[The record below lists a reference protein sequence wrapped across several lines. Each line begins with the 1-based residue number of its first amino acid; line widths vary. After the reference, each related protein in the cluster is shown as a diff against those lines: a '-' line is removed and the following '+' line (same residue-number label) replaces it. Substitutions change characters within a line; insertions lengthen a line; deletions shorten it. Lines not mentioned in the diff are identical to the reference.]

1 MKLIVLLLLQSRL
14 IVTSIPPLASI
25 VIELMG
31 GKYEVIS
38 LLNQYQNPHTY
49 ELKPSDIKKVADAD
63 LYIEVGG
70 HIESW
75 GRRLTGV
82 NKNTLRILDT
92 LVGRG
97 IKVGNPHI
105 WLDLNLLPVISEVL
119 LENLIKKFPE
129 DSLIF
134 KENNSR
140 FVERVDSLKDFL
152 IEDFKDYRT
161 VKVLVHHPSWNP
173 FFKLVGIEVVGSLSH
188 HGEKELSPGEFG
200 RWIDRIKKDRI
211 ALIVGEVTIP
221 SKVPERLA
229 RDAGICFVSVNP
241 LFNGNFIE
249 GFSSQVK
256 LIKGELKCRK

>member
-25 VIELMG
+25 VMELTG
-31 GKYEVIS
+31 GRYEVTS

-49 ELKPSDIKKVADAD
+49 ELKPSDIKKVANAS

-75 GRRLTGV
+75 GRRLTGM
-82 NKNTLRILDT
+82 NKNTIRILDT
-92 LVGRG
+92 IVNRDV
-97 IKVGNPHI
+97 KVSNPHI

-119 LENLIKKFPE
+119 LESLIKKFPE
-129 DSLIF
+129 DSLVF
-134 KENNSR
+134 KENHLR

-152 IEDFKDYRT
+152 IKDFKAYRE

-200 RWIDRIKKDRI
+200 RWIDRIRKERI

-229 RDAGICFVSVNP
+229 KDAGICFVSINP
-241 LFNGNFIE
+241 LFNGDFIE

-256 LIKGELKCRK
+256 LIQGALECRK